1 LSTVAVVVVVPVLIL
16 PTHLLN
22 STAAPA
28 ADTAPEPE
36 TKPAETSGPSSP
48 TLFQKLKVKF
58 LHSENKAKGKEAPV
72 KEEPQSTNVDPVSVP
87 EAKPEQ
93 KETKFS
99 IFSKFRKAA
108 LKSHEPKSSAPA
120 AAPVEE
126 APKAPESV
134 ETSAA
139 PAEVCQN

>member
-1 LSTVAVVVVVPVLIL
+1 MSTVAAVVVVPVLIL
-16 PTHLLN
+16 PTDLLN

-28 ADTAPEPE
+28 TDTAPEPE

-48 TLFQKLKVKF
+48 TLFQKLKEKF
-58 LHSENKAKGKEAPV
+58 LHSENKAKEAPV
-72 KEEPQSTNVDPVSVP
+72 KDEPQSTGVDPVSVP

-139 PAEVCQN
+139 PAEVC